1 VTLRSKIILGSKL
14 NLDNYLPFLINR
26 VGSALVARFTAE
38 ALVRRGMTIDTWRVL
53 AALSNDGKQRQVDLA
68 SSTSIDSS
76 TLSRLITRMVRDGL
90 VTRTRSAKNSREVLI
105 ELAPQGEVLIGL
117 LVPVAQDLEKAARE
131 GIDAD
136 DLTAAKRVLRQMH
149 KNLTKDG

>member
-1 VTLRSKIILGSKL
+1 MTLRSKIILGSKL